1 MHRKGHPAKR
11 VFQALRIEVNQELA
25 VLERAIPAALD
36 SLQVDGRIVVLAY
49 HSLEDRIV
57 KRALAAGSRSSA
69 PAGLPVE
76 LPEHRPELRLLVH
89 GAEQASED
97 EKAANPR
104 SASVRLR
111 AAERV
116 RAARLRAV
124 KGRVPHERR
133 IFTGRP
139 AVEADEVPLQPR
151 HIEIVSSRS
160 QRRARP
166 RMVYA
171 ALTVAGLFAILIAQ
185 LLLSIA
191 VSDGAYRIAALQ
203 GVQREL
209 SRDQQTLTEQLHVLQ
224 SPQHLAANAQALGM
238 VANTSTAF
246 LRLADGA
253 VLGTAV
259 AATRAAEA

>member
-1 MHRKGHPAKR
+1 MS
-11 VFQALRIEVNQELA
+11 
-25 VLERAIPAALD
+25 AAY
-36 SLQVDGRIVVLAY
+36 S
-49 HSLEDRIV
+49 
-57 KRALAAGSRSSA
+57 LAAG
-69 PAGLPVE
+69 
-76 LPEHRPELRLLVH
+76 
-89 GAEQASED
+89 
-97 EKAANPR
+97 
-104 SASVRLR
+104 
-111 AAERV
+111 
-116 RAARLRAV
+116 
-124 KGRVPHERR
+124 
-133 IFTGRP
+133 

-171 ALTVAGLFAILIAQ
+171 AVTVAGLFAILIAQ

-259 AATRAAEA
+259 AATSSGGSVIGADGALLVPDALLKDVPLAAQPAVVDQAATTGQAQIGQATAQDATVGAPTGTVAAGSVASAPIPAPITR

>member
-1 MHRKGHPAKR
+1 MS
-11 VFQALRIEVNQELA
+11 
-25 VLERAIPAALD
+25 AAY
-36 SLQVDGRIVVLAY
+36 SL
-49 HSLEDRIV
+49 
-57 KRALAAGSRSSA
+57 SA
-69 PAGLPVE
+69 
-76 LPEHRPELRLLVH
+76 H
-89 GAEQASED
+89 
-97 EKAANPR
+97 
-104 SASVRLR
+104 
-111 AAERV
+111 AAE
-116 RAARLRAV
+116 A
-124 KGRVPHERR
+124 E
-133 IFTGRP
+133 
-139 AVEADEVPLQPR
+139 EVQLQPR

-171 ALTVAGLFAILIAQ
+171 AVTVTGLFAILIAQ

-238 VANTSTAF
+238 VGNSSTAF

-253 VLGTAV
+253 VIGTAV
-259 AATRAAEA
+259 AATASGGSVIGADGALLVPDFLLKDLPLAVQPTVTGQAAAIDKTATGPAAAPNAVVGAPAGTAAAGSVASAPIPAPITR

>member
-1 MHRKGHPAKR
+1 MS
-11 VFQALRIEVNQELA
+11 
-25 VLERAIPAALD
+25 AA
-36 SLQVDGRIVVLAY
+36 Y
-49 HSLEDRIV
+49 
-57 KRALAAGSRSSA
+57 ALAAR
-69 PAGLPVE
+69 
-76 LPEHRPELRLLVH
+76 
-89 GAEQASED
+89 
-97 EKAANPR
+97 
-104 SASVRLR
+104 
-111 AAERV
+111 
-116 RAARLRAV
+116 
-124 KGRVPHERR
+124 
-133 IFTGRP
+133 

-151 HIEIVSSRS
+151 HIEIVSTRS

-171 ALTVAGLFAILIAQ
+171 ALTIAGLFAILIAQ

-191 VSDGAYRIAALQ
+191 VADGADRIAALQ

-238 VANTSTAF
+238 VANSSTAF

-259 AATRAAEA
+259 AATPSGGSVIGADGALLVPDALLKDVPIAAQPAPADQTATIGQAQVGQATAPEATVGAPAGAAAAGSVTSAPIPAPITR

>member
-1 MHRKGHPAKR
+1 MSA
-11 VFQALRIEVNQELA
+11 AYSLA
-25 VLERAIPAALD
+25 
-36 SLQVDGRIVVLAY
+36 
-49 HSLEDRIV
+49 
-57 KRALAAGSRSSA
+57 
-69 PAGLPVE
+69 
-76 LPEHRPELRLLVH
+76 
-89 GAEQASED
+89 
-97 EKAANPR
+97 
-104 SASVRLR
+104 
-111 AAERV
+111 
-116 RAARLRAV
+116 
-124 KGRVPHERR
+124 
-133 IFTGRP
+133 T

-171 ALTVAGLFAILIAQ
+171 AVTVAGLFAILIAQ

-191 VSDGAYRIAALQ
+191 VADGAYRIAALQ

-259 AATRAAEA
+259 AATASGGSVVGADGALLVPDALLKDVPLAAQPAVTDPAATADQAPIGQATAQDATVGAPAGTAAAGSVASAPIPAPITR

>member
-1 MHRKGHPAKR
+1 MS
-11 VFQALRIEVNQELA
+11 
-25 VLERAIPAALD
+25 AAY
-36 SLQVDGRIVVLAY
+36 SV
-49 HSLEDRIV
+49 
-57 KRALAAGSRSSA
+57 AAG
-69 PAGLPVE
+69 
-76 LPEHRPELRLLVH
+76 
-89 GAEQASED
+89 
-97 EKAANPR
+97 
-104 SASVRLR
+104 
-111 AAERV
+111 
-116 RAARLRAV
+116 
-124 KGRVPHERR
+124 
-133 IFTGRP
+133 

-171 ALTVAGLFAILIAQ
+171 AVTVAGLFAILIAQ

-209 SRDQQTLTEQLHVLQ
+209 SRDQQTLTEQLHILQ

-246 LRLADGA
+246 MRLADGA

-259 AATRAAEA
+259 AATASGGSVIGADGALLVPDALLKDVPLAAQPAVTDQAAGQAQIGQATAPGAAVGAPTGTAAAGSVASAPIPAPITR

>member
-1 MHRKGHPAKR
+1 MS
-11 VFQALRIEVNQELA
+11 
-25 VLERAIPAALD
+25 AAY
-36 SLQVDGRIVVLAY
+36 SM
-49 HSLEDRIV
+49 
-57 KRALAAGSRSSA
+57 AAG
-69 PAGLPVE
+69 
-76 LPEHRPELRLLVH
+76 
-89 GAEQASED
+89 
-97 EKAANPR
+97 
-104 SASVRLR
+104 
-111 AAERV
+111 
-116 RAARLRAV
+116 
-124 KGRVPHERR
+124 
-133 IFTGRP
+133 

-171 ALTVAGLFAILIAQ
+171 AVTVAGLFAILIAQ

-259 AATRAAEA
+259 AATASGGSVIGADGALLVPDALLKDVPLAAQPAVTDQAATTGQAQIGQATAQDATVGAPTGTVAAGSVASAPIPAPITR

>member
-1 MHRKGHPAKR
+1 MS
-11 VFQALRIEVNQELA
+11 
-25 VLERAIPAALD
+25 AAY
-36 SLQVDGRIVVLAY
+36 S
-49 HSLEDRIV
+49 
-57 KRALAAGSRSSA
+57 LAA
-69 PAGLPVE
+69 
-76 LPEHRPELRLLVH
+76 
-89 GAEQASED
+89 
-97 EKAANPR
+97 
-104 SASVRLR
+104 
-111 AAERV
+111 
-116 RAARLRAV
+116 
-124 KGRVPHERR
+124 
-133 IFTGRP
+133 

-191 VSDGAYRIAALQ
+191 VADGAYRIAALQ

-259 AATRAAEA
+259 VATASGGSVVGADGALLVPDALLKDVPLAAQPAVTDQAATAGQAPIGQATAQDATVGAPADAAAAGSVASAPIPAPITR

>member
-1 MHRKGHPAKR
+1 MS
-11 VFQALRIEVNQELA
+11 
-25 VLERAIPAALD
+25 AAY
-36 SLQVDGRIVVLAY
+36 SV
-49 HSLEDRIV
+49 S
-57 KRALAAGSRSSA
+57 AG
-69 PAGLPVE
+69 
-76 LPEHRPELRLLVH
+76 
-89 GAEQASED
+89 
-97 EKAANPR
+97 
-104 SASVRLR
+104 
-111 AAERV
+111 
-116 RAARLRAV
+116 
-124 KGRVPHERR
+124 
-133 IFTGRP
+133 

-171 ALTVAGLFAILIAQ
+171 AVTVAGLFAILIAQ

-259 AATRAAEA
+259 AATSSGGSVIGADGALLVPDALLKDVPLAAQPAVTDQAATTGQAQIGQTTAQDATVGAPTGTVAAGSVASAPIPAPITR

>member
-1 MHRKGHPAKR
+1 MS
-11 VFQALRIEVNQELA
+11 
-25 VLERAIPAALD
+25 AAY
-36 SLQVDGRIVVLAY
+36 S
-49 HSLEDRIV
+49 
-57 KRALAAGSRSSA
+57 LAA
-69 PAGLPVE
+69 
-76 LPEHRPELRLLVH
+76 
-89 GAEQASED
+89 
-97 EKAANPR
+97 
-104 SASVRLR
+104 R
-111 AAERV
+111 AAE
-116 RAARLRAV
+116 A
-124 KGRVPHERR
+124 E
-133 IFTGRP
+133 
-139 AVEADEVPLQPR
+139 EVQLQPR

-171 ALTVAGLFAILIAQ
+171 AVTVTGLFAILIAQ

-238 VANTSTAF
+238 VGNSSTAF

-253 VLGTAV
+253 VIGTAV
-259 AATRAAEA
+259 AATASGGSVIGADGALLVPDFLLKDLPLAVQPTVTGQAAAIDKTATGPAAAPNAVVGAPAGTAAAGSVASAPIPAPITR

>member
-1 MHRKGHPAKR
+1 MS
-11 VFQALRIEVNQELA
+11 
-25 VLERAIPAALD
+25 AAY
-36 SLQVDGRIVVLAY
+36 S
-49 HSLEDRIV
+49 
-57 KRALAAGSRSSA
+57 LAAA
-69 PAGLPVE
+69 
-76 LPEHRPELRLLVH
+76 
-89 GAEQASED
+89 
-97 EKAANPR
+97 
-104 SASVRLR
+104 
-111 AAERV
+111 
-116 RAARLRAV
+116 
-124 KGRVPHERR
+124 
-133 IFTGRP
+133 

-151 HIEIVSSRS
+151 HIEIVSTRS

-171 ALTVAGLFAILIAQ
+171 AVTVAGLFAILIAQ

-238 VANTSTAF
+238 VANTGTAF

-253 VLGTAV
+253 VIGTPV
-259 AATRAAEA
+259 AATASGGSVIGADGALLVPDSLLKDLPLAAQPAVTDQAALTGQAPTGQAVAQGAIVGAPAGTVAAGSVASAPIPAPITR

>member
-1 MHRKGHPAKR
+1 MS
-11 VFQALRIEVNQELA
+11 
-25 VLERAIPAALD
+25 AAY
-36 SLQVDGRIVVLAY
+36 SL
-49 HSLEDRIV
+49 
-57 KRALAAGSRSSA
+57 SA
-69 PAGLPVE
+69 
-76 LPEHRPELRLLVH
+76 
-89 GAEQASED
+89 
-97 EKAANPR
+97 
-104 SASVRLR
+104 R
-111 AAERV
+111 AA
-116 RAARLRAV
+116 
-124 KGRVPHERR
+124 
-133 IFTGRP
+133 
-139 AVEADEVPLQPR
+139 EADEVQLQPR
-151 HIEIVSSRS
+151 HIEIVSTRS

-171 ALTVAGLFAILIAQ
+171 AVTVTGLFAILIAQ

-253 VLGTAV
+253 VIG
-259 AATRAAEA
+259 AATAATASGGSVIGADGALLVPDALLKDVTLAAQPAVTGAAAGQAVVIGQPAAEDASVGAPADGAASSSVASAQIPAPITR

>member
-1 MHRKGHPAKR
+1 MS
-11 VFQALRIEVNQELA
+11 
-25 VLERAIPAALD
+25 AA
-36 SLQVDGRIVVLAY
+36 Y
-49 HSLEDRIV
+49 
-57 KRALAAGSRSSA
+57 ALAAR
-69 PAGLPVE
+69 
-76 LPEHRPELRLLVH
+76 
-89 GAEQASED
+89 
-97 EKAANPR
+97 
-104 SASVRLR
+104 
-111 AAERV
+111 
-116 RAARLRAV
+116 
-124 KGRVPHERR
+124 
-133 IFTGRP
+133 

-151 HIEIVSSRS
+151 HIEIVSTRS

-171 ALTVAGLFAILIAQ
+171 ALTIAGLFAILIAQ

-191 VSDGAYRIAALQ
+191 VADGAYRIAAQQ

-238 VANTSTAF
+238 VANSSTAF

-259 AATRAAEA
+259 AATPSGGSVIGADGALLVPDALLKDVPIAAQPAPADQTATIGQAQVGQATAPEATVGAPAGAAAAGSVTSAPIPAPITR